1 MGTVA
6 SPSDDRSKIVM
17 GYPPINSYPQSP
29 YVYPQPDLG
38 YHNHKGYVDSVS
50 PNPYSQSFDGYYYQQ
65 PYEPLVPEPS
75 RTTSVGRA
83 MISLLI
89 VLTIGM
95 CMLSIIIFLL
105 FATDLPDFRIVS
117 LTVPNFNATNSSLVA
132 IWYANITV
140 TNQNEGFKIQFPHV
154 MSSVFY
160 EEDMLAISPLQPFEI
175 ETKQNL
181 DLSFRVTTGRSNQEQ
196 LHAGVFQNIV
206 QDRSTGFVIFS
217 LRLSLK
223 AQYMS
228 NSFSRKASIKVYCK
242 NLQVSFSPTGEG
254 KLTED
259 SPNECLTFS
268 Q

>member
-17 GYPPINSYPQSP
+17 GYPPMNSNPQSP
-29 YVYPQPDLG
+29 YVYPQADLG
-38 YHNHKGYVDSVS
+38 YHNHKGYADSVS
-50 PNPYSQSFDGYYYQQ
+50 PNPYSQSFDGYYYQR

-95 CMLSIIIFLL
+95 CMLSIVIFLL

-117 LTVPNFNATNSSLVA
+117 LSVPNFNATNSSLFA
-132 IWYANITV
+132 SWYANITV
-140 TNQNEGFKIQFPHV
+140 TNQNDGFKIQFPHAV
-154 MSSVFY
+154 SSVFY

-181 DLSFRVTTGRSNQEQ
+181 DLSFHVTTDRSNQEK
-196 LHAGVFQNIV
+196 LHTGVFPNIV
-206 QDRSTGFVIFS
+206 QDRSTGFRNFQLEIVF
-217 LRLSLK
+217 
-223 AQYMS
+223 
-228 NSFSRKASIKVYCK
+228 
-242 NLQVSFSPTGEG
+242 EG
-254 KLTED
+254 RIYV
-259 SPNECLTFS
+259 
-268 Q
+268 